1 MNISGAGMLKH
12 APNKSNAVKLVEF
25 LLTAEAQNHIVNN
38 TFEYPM
44 ISGVSANDLV
54 PGKDMSFKQD
64 NKTSVKTYGATST
77 TNITTRV
84 RRHKRSGTASR
95 SIRRP
100 E

>member
-1 MNISGAGMLKH
+1 MNISGAGMLKY

-25 LLTAEAQNHIVNN
+25 LLSAEAQNNIVNN

-64 NKTSVKTYGATST
+64 NKTSVKTYGAKQADALE
-77 TNITTRV
+77 V
-84 RRHKRSGTASR
+84 MLAAGWK
-95 SIRRP
+95 
-100 E
+100 